1 MTTSTQ
7 APPRER
13 RRVDPFEVARPT
25 IWGIARTF
33 DPDRRWFHP
42 TIAALWAYALAGVP
56 VWAQLSPWVMV
67 PVGLAG
73 TLLGVLAARRCYPV
87 HQYGRDQ
94 RQHATWLTVLAG
106 LAATAWLVYA
116 AQAQP
121 TNLGALGWL
130 VLGTLLLGGAYALV
144 RTQAPAHQAHHELQR
159 AQLDTQRE
167 GLAQDKACDTWEEI
181 LAAAGCEG
189 MRVLHQQPTKAGFTL
204 TIEDNPRR
212 PIKFEGLRCAVGTI
226 ASLAAGHL
234 ADQGIRLGAEQVR
247 AEETDRANTFL
258 LHVSTNNVFAHSI
271 PYPPDRP
278 VGTIRHPIR
287 PGLYEDGE
295 DVALRLLG
303 VHGVMVGATGSGKSV
318 FTNNV
323 IAEVTHCCDAL
334 LWICA
339 SDKLLPLIYP
349 WLHPWFAGTTQRP
362 VLDWVAGEDPTRVLQ
377 QLASLYKLVKL
388 RNKKLGPLSKF
399 EPTPTDPAI
408 ECILEEASDLLID
421 NSTVTIRT
429 FDGKE
434 MNGSQLV
441 NAITR
446 AARSAGVSLLMLTQ
460 YGLMDA
466 LGTQGN
472 MAKRNITLRV
482 AGKTYTDYDGT
493 ATLVG
498 MDRVRTTKLR
508 DYTLLIQPSSEM
520 PRVIPAK
527 AYELDGVDQIAPVAA
542 RNTAT
547 VPRLPAW
554 LQAQLGEAYAG
565 RWRPERLP
573 ELAELVGA
581 QGLQW
586 PALSPVSTGAVNA
599 AFDEL
604 IHHAAVDL
612 DGGNNPT
619 QPATKEEITRMTAD
633 ADQKMDQAIETFRKY
648 GSLGKT
654 MTEVLEAIRAEN
666 TPTFISAGQLAFVAG
681 RVDRDGDWDAAGQD
695 LIAELRANPWR
706 LDPIERDGTLGWER
720 ATLMDRIRA
729 YLTGVTPPAPSE
741 SAPEIAQPMTAIL
754 QAIHDRRDDELVGVA
769 ELGRIIGRI
778 QIDENPEA
786 QRAAAIRFGREL
798 GAPPWFLKAERK
810 NTGSVIQV
818 GELRRAA
825 TEVTA
830 GTRRAPT
837 G

>member
-1 MTTSTQ
+1 M
-7 APPRER
+7 
-13 RRVDPFEVARPT
+13 
-25 IWGIARTF
+25 
-33 DPDRRWFHP
+33 
-42 TIAALWAYALAGVP
+42 
-56 VWAQLSPWVMV
+56 
-67 PVGLAG
+67 
-73 TLLGVLAARRCYPV
+73 
-87 HQYGRDQ
+87 
-94 RQHATWLTVLAG
+94 
-106 LAATAWLVYA
+106 
-116 AQAQP
+116 
-121 TNLGALGWL
+121 
-130 VLGTLLLGGAYALV
+130 LGTMVFGGAYAVV
-144 RTQAPAHQAHHELQR
+144 RTQAPGHKAHLERHRVEVTTQHQELDEEKT
-159 AQLDTQRE
+159 LNM
-167 GLAQDKACDTWEEI
+167 WEEI

-189 MRVLHQQPTKAGFTL
+189 VRVPHRQSTKAGFTL
-204 TIEDNPRR
+204 TIEDNPTR
-212 PIKFEGLRCAVGTI
+212 PIKFGGLCSAVGDI
-226 ASLAAGHL
+226 ASVAAGHL
-234 ADQGIRLGAEQVR
+234 ADQGVRLGAEQVR
-247 AEETDRANTFL
+247 AEETDRANLFL
-258 LHVSTNNVFAHSI
+258 LHVSTANVFAHSI
-271 PYPPDRP
+271 PYPLDRP

-295 DVALRLLG
+295 DIKLRLLG

-318 FTNNV
+318 FSNNV

-349 WLHPWFAGTTQRP
+349 WLHPWFAGTTDRP

-377 QLASLYKLVKL
+377 QLAALYQLVKL

-408 ECILEEASDLLID
+408 ECILEEASDLLLD
-421 NSTVTIRT
+421 NSTITIRT

-482 AGKTYTDYDGT
+482 AGKTYTDYDGS

-508 DYTLLIQPSSEM
+508 DHTLLIQPSSEV

-554 LQAQLGEAYAG
+554 LHAELGAAYAG
-565 RWRPERLP
+565 RWLPERLP
-573 ELAELVGA
+573 ELAELVHA
-581 QGLQW
+581 QALRW
-586 PALSPVSTGAVNA
+586 PALSSEPSGAVTPVSE
-599 AFDEL
+599 EL
-604 IHHAAVDL
+604 LHHAAVDP
-612 DGGNNPT
+612 DSGDNPG
-619 QPATKEEITRMTAD
+619 QPPTPEEITRMTAD
-633 ADQKMDQAIETFRKY
+633 AEQKMDQAIETFRKY

-666 TPTFISAGQLAFVAG
+666 APAFISAGQLAFVTS
-681 RVDRDGDWDAAGQD
+681 RVDRDGDWTAAGRD

-706 LDPIERDGTLGWER
+706 LEPIERDGTLGWER
-720 ATLMDRIRA
+720 ATLMDHIRA
-729 YLTGVTPPAPSE
+729 YLTGVTSPTPAE
-741 SAPEIAQPMTAIL
+741 SVPEVAQPMAAIL
-754 QAIHDRRDDELVGVA
+754 EAVHDRRDDELVGVT

-778 QIDENPEA
+778 PTDEDPET
-786 QRAAAIRFGREL
+786 QRAAAIRLGREL
-798 GAPPWFLKAERK
+798 GAAPWFLKAERK

-830 GTRRAPT
+830 GTRRAPLL
-837 G
+837 

>member
-7 APPRER
+7 APPRGR
-13 RRVDPFEVARPT
+13 RWVDPFEVARPT
-25 IWGIARTF
+25 LWGIARTF

-42 TIAALWAYALAGVP
+42 VITALWAYALAGVP
-56 VWAQLSPWVMV
+56 VWTHLSPWILV

-73 TLLGVLAARRCYPV
+73 TLLGVLAARRCYPLRE
-87 HQYGRDQ
+87 YGHD
-94 RQHATWLTVLAG
+94 QHAHASWLTVLAG
-106 LAATAWLVYA
+106 LALTTWLVYA
-116 AQAQP
+116 AQIRP
-121 TNLGALGWL
+121 TNTDALGWL
-130 VLGTLLLGGAYALV
+130 VLGTMVFGGAYAVV
-144 RTQAPAHQAHHELQR
+144 RTQAPGHKAHLERHRVEVTTQHQELDEEKT
-159 AQLDTQRE
+159 LNM
-167 GLAQDKACDTWEEI
+167 WEEI
-181 LAAAGCEG
+181 LATAGCEG
-189 MRVLHQQPTKAGFTL
+189 VRVPHRQSTKAGFTL
-204 TIEDNPRR
+204 TIEDNPTR
-212 PIKFEGLRCAVGTI
+212 PIKFGGLCSAVGDI
-226 ASLAAGHL
+226 ASVAAGHL
-234 ADQGIRLGAEQVR
+234 ADQGVRLGAEQVR
-247 AEETDRANTFL
+247 AEETDRANLFL
-258 LHVSTNNVFAHSI
+258 LHVSTANVFAHSI
-271 PYPPDRP
+271 PYPLDRP

-295 DVALRLLG
+295 DIKLRLLG

-318 FTNNV
+318 FSNNV

-349 WLHPWFAGTTQRP
+349 WLHPWFAGTTDRP

-377 QLASLYKLVKL
+377 QLAALYQLVKL

-408 ECILEEASDLLID
+408 ECILEEASDLLLD
-421 NSTVTIRT
+421 NSTITIRT

-482 AGKTYTDYDGT
+482 AGKTYTDYDGS

-508 DYTLLIQPSSEM
+508 DHTLLIQPSSEV

-554 LQAQLGEAYAG
+554 LHAELGAAYAG
-565 RWRPERLP
+565 RWLPERLP
-573 ELAELVGA
+573 ELAELVHA
-581 QGLQW
+581 QALRW
-586 PALSPVSTGAVNA
+586 PALSSEPSGAVTPVSE
-599 AFDEL
+599 EL
-604 IHHAAVDL
+604 LHHTAVDP
-612 DGGNNPT
+612 DSGDNPG
-619 QPATKEEITRMTAD
+619 QPPTPEEITRMTAD
-633 ADQKMDQAIETFRKY
+633 AEQKMDQAIETFRKY

-666 TPTFISAGQLAFVAG
+666 APAFISAGQLAFVTN
-681 RVDRDGDWDAAGQD
+681 RVDRDGDWTAAGRD

-706 LDPIERDGTLGWER
+706 LEPIERDGTLGWER
-720 ATLMDRIRA
+720 ATLMDHIRA
-729 YLTGVTPPAPSE
+729 YLTGVTSP
-741 SAPEIAQPMTAIL
+741 
-754 QAIHDRRDDELVGVA
+754 
-769 ELGRIIGRI
+769 
-778 QIDENPEA
+778 
-786 QRAAAIRFGREL
+786 
-798 GAPPWFLKAERK
+798 
-810 NTGSVIQV
+810 
-818 GELRRAA
+818 
-825 TEVTA
+825 
-830 GTRRAPT
+830 
-837 G
+837 

>member
-1 MTTSTQ
+1 MTASAQ
-7 APPRER
+7 ALPRVR
-13 RRVDPFEVARPT
+13 RRVDPFQVARPT
-25 IWGIARTF
+25 LWGIACGF

-42 TIAALWAYALAGVP
+42 LITALWAYVLAGVP
-56 VWAQLSPWVMV
+56 VWTQLSPWVMV
-67 PVGLAG
+67 PVGLVA
-73 TLLGVLAARRCYPV
+73 TLLGVLAARRRYPRRT
-87 HQYGRDQ
+87 YGHDQ
-94 RQHATWLTVLAG
+94 RAHASWLTFGAG
-106 LAATAWLVYA
+106 LALSAWLVYA
-116 AQAQP
+116 AQLRP
-121 TNLGALGWL
+121 TNPGALGWL
-130 VLGTLLLGGAYALV
+130 LLGTVVFGGAYAVV
-144 RTQAPAHQAHHELQR
+144 RTQAPAHQAHLEQQR
-159 AQLDTQRE
+159 TEQRE
-167 GLAQDKACDTWEEI
+167 GLLQERACDTWEEI
-181 LAAAGCEG
+181 LAAAGCAG
-189 MRVLHQQPTKAGFTL
+189 MRVRHRQPTKAGFTL
-204 TIEDNPRR
+204 TIEDNPTR
-212 PIKFEGLRCAVGTI
+212 PIRFEGLCAALGSI
-226 ASLAAGHL
+226 ASIAAGHL
-234 ADQGIRLGAEQVR
+234 ADQGVRLGAEQVR
-247 AEETDRANTFL
+247 AEETDRANLFL
-258 LHVSTNNVFAHSI
+258 LHVSTSNVFARSI
-271 PYPPDRP
+271 PYPLDRP

-295 DVALRLLG
+295 DIQLRLLG

-349 WLHPWFAGTTQRP
+349 WLHPWFTGVTDRP
-362 VLDWVAGEDPTRVLQ
+362 VLDWVAGEDPSRVLQ
-377 QLASLYKLVKL
+377 QLAALYQLVKL
-388 RNKKLGPLSKF
+388 RNKKLGPMSKF

-408 ECILEEASDLLID
+408 DCIVEEASDLLLD

-446 AARSAGVSLLMLTQ
+446 AGRSAGVSLLMLTQ

-498 MDRVRTTKLR
+498 MDRVRTTRLR
-508 DYTLLIQPSSEM
+508 DHTLLIQPSSEL

-554 LQAQLGEAYAG
+554 LAAQLGAAYAG
-565 RWRPERLP
+565 RWLPERLP
-573 ELAELVGA
+573 ELAELVHA

-586 PALSPVSTGAVNA
+586 PAMFAGTGHAVPVAVISQDA
-599 AFDEL
+599 E
-604 IHHAAVDL
+604 
-612 DGGNNPT
+612 NPT
-619 QPATKEEITRMTAD
+619 QPTTNEEITRMSAE
-633 ADQKMDQAIETFRKY
+633 AEQKMDQAIETFRKY

-654 MTEVLEAIRAEN
+654 MTEVLEVIRAEN
-666 TPTFISAGQLAFVAG
+666 APAFIPAGQLAFVTG
-681 RVDRDGDWDAAGQD
+681 RVDRDGDWDAAEQE
-695 LIAELRANPWR
+695 LINELHANPWR

-720 ATLMDRIRA
+720 TTLMDRIRS
-729 YLTGVTPPAPSE
+729 YLTGVTAPRPEPAQQV
-741 SAPEIAQPMTAIL
+741 AQPMAAIL
-754 QAIHDRRDDELVGVA
+754 DAVGDRRDDELIGVA
-769 ELGRIIGRI
+769 ELGRSIGRVPT
-778 QIDENPEA
+778 DSDPET

-798 GAPPWFLKAERK
+798 GGPPWYLKAERK
-810 NTGSVIQV
+810 NTGSVIQI

-825 TEVTA
+825 AEVST
-830 GTRRAPT
+830 GTRRAPLN
-837 G
+837 

>member
-1 MTTSTQ
+1 
-7 APPRER
+7 
-13 RRVDPFEVARPT
+13 VARPT
-25 IWGIARTF
+25 LWGIARTF

-42 TIAALWAYALAGVP
+42 VITALWAYALAGVP
-56 VWAQLSPWVMV
+56 VWTRLSPWILL
-67 PVGLAG
+67 PAGLAG
-73 TLLGVLAARRCYPV
+73 TLLGVLGVRRCYPLRT
-87 HQYGRDQ
+87 YGHDHRSN
-94 RQHATWLTVLAG
+94 ASWLTFCTG
-106 LAATAWLVYA
+106 LALTAWLVYA
-116 AQAQP
+116 AQIRP
-121 TNLGALGWL
+121 INPGALGWL
-130 VLGTLLLGGAYALV
+130 VLGTVVFGGAHAVV
-144 RTQAPAHQAHHELQR
+144 RTQAPAHKDQLQ
-159 AQLDTQRE
+159 QRRNR
-167 GLAQDKACDTWEEI
+167 LLQQRACDTWEDI
-181 LAAAGCEG
+181 LAAAGCAG
-189 MRVLHQQPTKAGFTL
+189 MQVLHRQPTKAGFTL
-204 TIEDNPRR
+204 TIQDNPTR
-212 PIKFEGLRCAVGTI
+212 PIKFEGLYAAVGNI
-226 ASLAAGHL
+226 ASLAAAHL
-234 ADQGIRLGAEQVR
+234 ASQGVRLGADQVR
-247 AEETDRANTFL
+247 AEETDRANVFFL
-258 LHVSTNNVFAHSI
+258 HLSTSNVFSGSI
-271 PYPPDRP
+271 PYPLDRP

-295 DVALRLLG
+295 DITLSLLG

-323 IAEVTHCCDAL
+323 IAEVTHCCDTL

-349 WLHPWFAGTTQRP
+349 WLQPWFAGTTDRP
-362 VLDWVAGEDPTRVLQ
+362 VIDWVAGEDPTRVLQ
-377 QLASLYKLVKL
+377 QLATLYQLVKL
-388 RNKKLGPLSKF
+388 RNKRLGPISKF
-399 EPTPTDPAI
+399 EPTPADPAI
-408 ECILEEASDLLID
+408 NCILEEASDLLID

-472 MAKRNITLRV
+472 MAKRNITLRM

-498 MDRVRTTKLR
+498 MDRARTTKLR
-508 DYTLLIQPSSEM
+508 DHTLLIQPSSDQ

-527 AYELDGVDQIAPVAA
+527 AYELDGVDQIASVAA

-554 LQAQLGEAYAG
+554 LAAQLGAAYAG

-573 ELAELVGA
+573 ELAELVQA

-586 PALSPVSTGAVNA
+586 PSLSSVSTGAVNA
-599 AFDEL
+599 VSDEL

-612 DGGNNPT
+612 AGGENLT
-619 QPATKEEITRMTAD
+619 QPATQEEITRMAAD
-633 ADQKMDQAIETFRKY
+633 AEQKMDQAIETFRKY

-654 MTEVLEAIRAEN
+654 MTEVLDAIRAQN
-666 TPTFISAGQLAFVAG
+666 TPAFIPAGQLAFVTG
-681 RVDRDGDWDAAGQD
+681 RVDRDGDWDTAGQD
-695 LIAELRANPWR
+695 LITELRANPWR
-706 LDPIERDGTLGWER
+706 LEPIERDGTPGWDR
-720 ATLMDRIRA
+720 TTLIDRIRS
-729 YLTGVTPPAPSE
+729 YLTGVTPPVAEP
-741 SAPEIAQPMTAIL
+741 AQQVAQPMAAIL
-754 QAIHDRRDDELVGVA
+754 DAVHDRRDDELIGVA
-769 ELGRIIGRI
+769 ELGRSIGRVPA
-778 QIDENPEA
+778 DGDPDA

-798 GAPPWFLKAERK
+798 GGPPWFLKAERK
-810 NTGSVIQV
+810 NTGSVLQV

-830 GTRRAPT
+830 GTRRAPAN
-837 G
+837 